1 MKMTAVANKK
11 VLTTVI
17 HIAVWT
23 CFLLIPFI
31 FQQHSR
37 DSPSPTAISNHFR
50 AVLISSSLY
59 LIAFYYV
66 NTQLLI
72 PQMLLKRKWGI
83 YLLCIIALFILF
95 LYFPEWISSIVTDS
109 SNDIAFRA
117 GRMQNYPPPPS
128 DSLHFSSHP
137 PRHGSGRHRF
147 HFFPGSYLIF
157 ILVFTIGTCVSVIQE
172 WLKTDT
178 FKKEIEREKLN
189 TELLF
194 LKSQVNPHFFFNTL
208 NNIYS
213 LAVTGSEMTAPAIL
227 KLSSIMRY
235 IISDAQLNAVPLD
248 HEVTFIKHYID
259 LQLVRLTDKVNVD
272 FKVDGRVENKMIE
285 PLLFIPFVENA
296 FKYGVSTKENTS
308 IVIHIKASD
317 EKIIFSSSNK
327 IIHQEN
333 ALKDTTGIGINNV
346 RRRLELMYPGKHDL
360 QIFNTGENFSVKLE
374 ITIK

>member
-1 MKMTAVANKK
+1 MTARANKK
-11 VLTTVI
+11 LLTIVI

-37 DSPSPTAISNHFR
+37 DSPSPSAISNHFR

-59 LIAFYYV
+59 LIAFYYF

-72 PQMLLKRKWGI
+72 PKMLLTRRWGI
-83 YLLCIIALFILF
+83 YGICILAFFVLF
-95 LYFPEWISSIVTDS
+95 LYFPEWISSLVTDS
-109 SNDIAFRA
+109 PNEIAFKA
-117 GRMQNYPPPPS
+117 KEMQYFHAVPPDSLHIPPPP
-128 DSLHFSSHP
+128 P
-137 PRHGSGRHRF
+137 PHGARRHHF

-178 FKKEIEREKLN
+178 YKKEIEREKLN
-189 TELLF
+189 TELQF

-235 IISDAQLNAVPLD
+235 IISDAQKNAVPLEN
-248 HEVTFIKHYID
+248 EVTFIKHYID
-259 LQLVRLTDKVNVD
+259 LQLVRLTDKVSVD
-272 FKVDGRVENKMIE
+272 FTTEGLAENKMIE

-308 IVIHIKASD
+308 IVFHLNIGEK
-317 EKIIFSSSNK
+317 KIIFSASNK
-327 IIHQEN
+327 IIHNEN
-333 ALKDTTGIGINNV
+333 ALRETTGIGINNV
-346 RRRLELMYPGKHDL
+346 KRRLELLYPHKHDL
-360 QIFNTGENFSVKLE
+360 QIFNTGENFSIKLE
-374 ITIK
+374 IAIK